1 MKNRPKIPFEA
12 TFWADMCPNRETW
25 IQREIW
31 RIPPAYLVTIR
42 GKNGVWGGPRGS
54 RNPIMSEKGRN
65 MQWKYCSRDEYVSE
79 WINVDPKKLKRHTVI
94 IFRDKKCYWP
104 FLGSILRIFL
114 AYLVIQGF
122 QKSFIGPK
130 QGGKIDFFY
139 KMTANTFI
147 WYFFMSVYESKSIN
161 VDSRRHLRSTTNCS
175 KNVGASKMHF
185 QVKKG
190 SKYTFM
196 QKNGKKL
203 LTHANLYVFKLCN
216 LYV

>member
-12 TFWADMCPNRETW
+12 IFWADMCPNHETW
-25 IQREIW
+25 VQQEIW
-31 RIPPAYLVTIR
+31 RI
-42 GKNGVWGGPRGS
+42 S
-54 RNPIMSEKGRN
+54 
-65 MQWKYCSRDEYVSE
+65 
-79 WINVDPKKLKRHTVI
+79 
-94 IFRDKKCYWP
+94 
-104 FLGSILRIFL
+104 L

-147 WYFFMSVYESKSIN
+147 WYFFMSVYESKSLN
-161 VDSRRHLRSTTNCS
+161 VDSRKHFRSTTNCS